1 MAMMINCAT
10 DWTYDMFIEDSKKY
24 NATPIK
30 GVHCSRNAS
39 AEECFMTWF
48 KNCARDFRI
57 KWESKGRR
65 DYDDRYGYIG
75 DAFAKDIIAYDCFSD
90 YYKDTYGQRPHLPM
104 WFYIR
109 AIKNM
114 PMREDIA
121 RTFCA
126 WPVENAIEDAKRN
139 RASF

>member
-30 GVHCSRNAS
+30 AVHCSRNAS

-90 YYKDTYGQRPHLPM
+90 YYKIDH
-104 WFYIR
+104 
-109 AIKNM
+109 IKLQEVYTNNLHPILVSSSLDM
-114 PMREDIA
+114 NI
-121 RTFCA
+121 
-126 WPVENAIEDAKRN
+126 
-139 RASF
+139 